1 MATTVPPKP
10 SCLPPAETPQGVQPG
25 GVGFFVRAE
34 LAWGR
39 LRRSLLRRFRPGH
52 VERWRKRRQ
61 GDCPNCPHD
70 VLDPRD
76 LKFIRNVC
84 GYWFRPEDD
93 IYARRERLGFARYGF
108 AELVGFSIILLGL
121 TALFA
126 ALAHAHHPAWVA
138 PLFVVLVLWL
148 FVVSFFRDPPR
159 TIPADT
165 DALVS
170 PADGTVTHVE
180 TVDDPDFPKGRALR
194 VSIFLSVFNVHV
206 NRIPRTGRVTRVQY
220 FRGEYLDARHAE
232 CHTRNEQLWVDV
244 ADVGT
249 GWPIRVKQISGAIAR
264 RIVCKLK
271 PGDEVKAGDRYGM
284 IKFGSRTDVLVPVAL
299 AREVV
304 AQVGDKVKGGKTILI
319 RCRQR

>member
-1 MATTVPPKP
+1 
-10 SCLPPAETPQGVQPG
+10 
-25 GVGFFVRAE
+25 
-34 LAWGR
+34 
-39 LRRSLLRRFRPGH
+39 
-52 VERWRKRRQ
+52 
-61 GDCPNCPHD
+61 
-70 VLDPRD
+70 
-76 LKFIRNVC
+76 
-84 GYWFRPEDD
+84 
-93 IYARRERLGFARYGF
+93 
-108 AELVGFSIILLGL
+108 
-121 TALFA
+121 
-126 ALAHAHHPAWVA
+126 
-138 PLFVVLVLWL
+138 
-148 FVVSFFRDPPR
+148 
-159 TIPADT
+159 
-165 DALVS
+165 
-170 PADGTVTHVE
+170 VE

-206 NRIPRTGRVTRVQY
+206 NRIPWAGRVTRVQY

-232 CHTRNEQLWVDV
+232 CHARNEQLWVDV